1 VRDVRAAPFLLLFAS
16 GAVAVAFE
24 VLWLRGFIALLGATA
39 PAIAAT
45 LSGVFLGF
53 ALGSR
58 LGAWLARRSR
68 LPWRSY
74 GLLEIAAALAA
85 LLALA
90 GFAREAPLL
99 AAPAVLLAT
108 ICMGATLPVLAAARG
123 RAGVNDLYGA
133 NLCGAVAGALA
144 VPFLLVP
151 WLGVR
156 GSHFC
161 VAALGAGAGAA
172 ALALATR
179 LTAASAG
186 GVAKDAA
193 RVIAENPEATPDAP
207 PMRGTLALSFLSGF
221 VLLALETLFTRLFAQ
236 VYESSVAAF
245 AVVVAVFLT
254 ALAAGAGLARLRW
267 LGPPGGARGLALA
280 WALAAVTAAAIPLL
294 FAPLTGGLQLIA
306 IQTWSGRA
314 GLLGLALLVIVP
326 AVATAGVGFPW
337 LLRQATSAGGGARA
351 VAGLLAANTL
361 GAIVGP
367 IAATFLLAPWFG
379 TERSLALLGALLAF
393 AAALAAFR
401 DRSASARPA
410 TKVAAVGGLAALA
423 VFALADP
430 LRVRLDARRG
440 EALVALDEG
449 ALGVVAVV
457 RDAAGMRIKVDNHYV
472 LGGTA
477 AAGDLRQLAH
487 LPLLLHPAPRRI
499 AFLGMG
505 TGITAGAAVVH
516 PVESIDVVELL
527 PEVVAAARAHFAAA
541 SQGLFTDPRAHVV
554 EEDAR
559 IFLARHE
566 RAFDVVIGDLVVP
579 WRAGESALYTRE
591 HFSRARA
598 SLADGGLFCQ
608 WLPAYQLT
616 VEQFDA
622 IAATFLEAF
631 PRASLWRGDFI
642 AGLPTLGLVGHDRA
656 VDPERVAARVRELV
670 PRLDAASPY
679 LMDPA
684 GPWLDL
690 IGTLDPAAPRWRA
703 ARRHTLDRPWLE
715 LAGPGEAR
723 GEGSRARLTGAP
735 LDDLID
741 EVGAAPAPAGSP
753 IRLGPSETAWRKA
766 GRELW
771 RASTL
776 VFEGRGDEGRRL
788 ALATF
793 AQLPAPLRDAVLGKR

>member
-1 VRDVRAAPFLLLFAS
+1 VRSVRAAPLLLLFAS
-16 GAVAVAFE
+16 GGVAVAFE

-68 LPWRSY
+68 VPWRSY

-90 GFAREAPLL
+90 GFSREAPLL
-99 AAPAVLLAT
+99 AALSVLLAT

-144 VPFLLVP
+144 VPFVLLP

-156 GSHFC
+156 GSHLG

-186 GVAKDAA
+186 GAATDAA
-193 RVIAENPEATPDAP
+193 RAVAPSPEAPLV
-207 PMRGTLALSFLSGF
+207 RGAFALSFLSGF

-236 VYESSVAAF
+236 VHESSVAAF

-267 LGPPGGARGLALA
+267 LGPAGGARGLALA
-280 WALAAVTAAAIPLL
+280 WALAAASAAAIPLL
-294 FAPLTGGLQLIA
+294 FAPLTGGLQLLA

-314 GLLGLALLVIVP
+314 ELLGLALLVVGP
-326 AVATAGVGFPW
+326 VVTTAGVGFPW

-361 GAIVGP
+361 GAILGP
-367 IAATFLLAPWFG
+367 IAATFLLAPVFG

-410 TKVAAVGGLAALA
+410 TKLAAVGGLAALA
-423 VFALADP
+423 VFSLADP
-430 LRVRLDARRG
+430 LRVRLDAVRG
-440 EALVALDEG
+440 EELVSLDEG
-449 ALGVVAVV
+449 AHGVVAVV

-487 LPLLLHPAPRRI
+487 LPLLLHPAPKRV

-527 PEVVAAARAHFAAA
+527 PEVVTAARAHFAAA
-541 SQGLFTDPRAHVV
+541 GQGLFTDPRVHVV

-559 IFLARHE
+559 IFLTRHE

-591 HFSRARA
+591 HFSRAREA
-598 SLADGGLFCQ
+598 LREGGLFCQ

-656 VDPERVAARVRELV
+656 VDAESVAARVRALV
-670 PRLDAASPY
+670 PKLDAASPY
-679 LMDPA
+679 LMDPC

-690 IGTLDPAAPRWRA
+690 IGTLDPAAPRWKA

-715 LAGPGEAR
+715 LAGPGAAR
-723 GEGSRARLTGAP
+723 GDGPRARLTGAP
-735 LDDLID
+735 LDALID
-741 EVGAAPAPAGSP
+741 EVGGAPAPADAP
-753 IRLGPSETAWRKA
+753 IHLGPSETAWRAA

-771 RASTL
+771 RASSY
-776 VFEGRGDEGRRL
+776 VFEGRSDEGRRL

-793 AQLPAPLRDAVLGKR
+793 AGLPAPLRDAVLGKR